1 MLTVESFI
9 RLLRLST
16 NIPWGPTVCWRQVL
30 RFSRDWGEKRSVL
43 RWGDCREARV
53 GARRVSGRAGVRGHF
68 CEERVNVA
76 CFFRVPGPN
85 SNIRAGAWGV
95 SGRFSHYTRP
105 FLGSSRYLRI
115 QLQSDTV
122 YLQVF
127 LDPQA
132 EEGSYTTAFLPQ
144 FRHRRQDQSVSADWR
159 CQQPCPAQEATCSS
173 RLSPVL
179 VTHSL

>member
-1 MLTVESFI
+1 M
-9 RLLRLST
+9 
-16 NIPWGPTVCWRQVL
+16 
-30 RFSRDWGEKRSVL
+30 
-43 RWGDCREARV
+43 
-53 GARRVSGRAGVRGHF
+53 
-68 CEERVNVA
+68 
-76 CFFRVPGPN
+76 
-85 SNIRAGAWGV
+85 

-132 EEGSYTTAFLPQ
+132 EDGSYTTAFLPQ

-159 CQQPCPAQEATCSS
+159 CQQPCPAQEATCSQK
-173 RLSPVL
+173 SPDTPGSPEGNTEGPSTASSEPL
-179 VTHSL
+179 RPS